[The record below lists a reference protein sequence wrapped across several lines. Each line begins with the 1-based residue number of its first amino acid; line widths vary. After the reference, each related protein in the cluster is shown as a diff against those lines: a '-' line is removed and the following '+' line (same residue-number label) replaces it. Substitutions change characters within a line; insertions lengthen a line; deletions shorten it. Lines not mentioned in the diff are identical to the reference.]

1 MQLSA
6 GNAHAKSQQDARA
19 GSSVSSG
26 TRPSKKQ
33 SLDPADVD
41 AIRDGGAKI
50 FVLCIP
56 WSEWTVSGR
65 FLVGSKV
72 DPTTITAS
80 DPDGEA
86 ILSHIPPSS
95 MKGFLSRAGQ
105 SAVSDHIFSI
115 LLVSKTMVDDPEVDE
130 PPRHSYE

>member
-6 GNAHAKSQQDARA
+6 GNTHTKSQQDACTR
-19 GSSVSSG
+19 SSVSSG
-26 TRPSKKQ
+26 TCPLKKQ
-33 SLDPADVD
+33 LLNPADINAIQD
-41 AIRDGGAKI
+41 AGMKI

-56 WSEWTVSGR
+56 WSEWTVSGH

-80 DPDGEA
+80 NSDGEA

-95 MKGFLSRAGQ
+95 MKGFLLRAGQ
-105 SAVSDHIFSI
+105 SVVSDHYF
-115 LLVSKTMVDDPEVDE
+115 L
-130 PPRHSYE
+130 YY